1 MSTTIT
7 LTPDLEK
14 VVLQKAR
21 EQGMAPE
28 AIVLNAIRESLRLK
42 ASDLAARLQPRDEWE
57 KRLLSV
63 GTPCGVSVS
72 DEALS
77 SEGLY
82 DE

>member
-1 MSTTIT
+1 MTIT

-14 VVLQKAR
+14 AVLQKAHD
-21 EQGMAPE
+21 QGTTPE
-28 AIVLNAIRESLRLK
+28 CVVLSAIREKLGLEPFELTSVPE
-42 ASDLAARLQPRDEWE
+42 PRDEWE
-57 KRLLSV
+57 QRLLRV

-82 DE
+82 E

>member
-1 MSTTIT
+1 MTIT

-14 VVLQKAR
+14 VVLQKAH
-21 EQGMAPE
+21 EQGSTPE
-28 AIVLNAIRESLRLK
+28 TVVLNAIREKLGPKSL
-42 ASDLAARLQPRDEWE
+42 DLAGILEPRDEWE
-57 KRLLSV
+57 RRLLSV

-82 DE
+82 E

>member
-1 MSTTIT
+1 MTIT

-14 VVLQKAR
+14 VVLQKAHD
-21 EQGMAPE
+21 QGTTPE
-28 AIVLNAIRESLRLK
+28 AVVLSAIREKLGQATIL
-42 ASDLAARLQPRDEWE
+42 DPRDEWE

-82 DE
+82 DK